1 MLPKTVFLTLTKTC
15 KTNGMHFVT
24 GLNQE
29 QLKQNFNTVF
39 TTEKFT
45 ADLKNINQ
53 ALKSGTAADVLQ
65 SSKYKYLTE
74 AAAGAYVNYSGES
87 EDLAGLLELNKQ
99 FAGMA
104 NIKRHPLKILEAKM
118 L

>member
-1 MLPKTVFLTLTKTC
+1 MLPGLT
-15 KTNGMHFVT
+15 TNS
-24 GLNQE
+24 LNKILIPLLQR
-29 QLKQNFNTVF
+29 K
-39 TTEKFT
+39 KFT
-45 ADLKNINQ
+45 ADLKNIKQ

-65 SSKYKYLTE
+65 SSSYKYLTE

-104 NIKRHPLKILEAKM
+104 NIKKASVENIKGKDALMIESDIEI
-118 L
+118 